1 MKLIEI
7 QKLKEDTIYKKII
20 DELKVKGLD
29 KIYIK
34 KTETVDYFDII
45 IGVINFIQQNKKIFK
60 KVNKEKILVLVV
72 IEILEDAKIEIS
84 EEMIEKIILLLKNS
98 LLVQKLTSYLLEK
111 IKIIFSFKCLNKNTN
126 DFV

>member
-20 DELKVKGLD
+20 DELKLKGLD

-60 KVNKEKILVLVV
+60 KANKEKILILVV

-98 LLVQKLTSYLLEK
+98 LLVQKLTTYLLEK
-111 IKIIFSFKCLNKNTN
+111 IKKIFSCKCLNKNTN
-126 DFV
+126 DFI